1 MGAVCS
7 NVTRN
12 TIIQE
17 IESAV
22 ISGVCGSFAAFP
34 DNGVAQLFMQPES
47 RGGCTSDFIR
57 GIFFGGA
64 DDTSYVITEMG
75 VKVFI
80 TSLLPTLPD
89 NTEHIA
95 LASGFNA
102 ADGAVVLALATILIQ
117 TGFITLSVKRTVE
130 ACEPFSCLPQLGNGP
145 CVELSSSACPA
156 NDSEVANSN
165 CTCPLFVH
173 VNNGG
178 PGQPRFKLINPLVVN
193 NTAKLGAEA
202 SFSAIQNM
210 EGNCFTALDLAAI
223 FGGGAGDCIDNTT
236 CLSSKVADAYGI
248 VEQVDLQLNGLAC
261 VTIC

>member
-1 MGAVCS
+1 MPVCS
-7 NVTRN
+7 GSVRN
-12 TIIQE
+12 TIVQE

-34 DNGVAQLFMQPES
+34 ENGIAQLFMQPES
-47 RGGCTSDFIR
+47 RGGCSSDFIR
-57 GIFFGGA
+57 GVFFGGS
-64 DDTSYVITEMG
+64 DDSNFVILDMG

-80 TSLLPTLPD
+80 TSLIPTTT
-89 NTEHIA
+89 NAA
-95 LASGFNA
+95 LETALGFNA

-130 ACEPFSCLPQLGNGP
+130 VCEPFASLPQLGNGP
-145 CVELSSSACPA
+145 VVELSSSACPDLGEGEPS
-156 NDSEVANSN
+156 NPN

-178 PGQPRFKLINPLVVN
+178 PGQPRFHLLNPLVVN
-193 NTAKLGAEA
+193 NTAKLSADA
-202 SFSAIQNM
+202 SFSAVQDM
-210 EGNCFTALDLAAI
+210 SGNCFTALDLAAI
-223 FGGGAGDCIDNTT
+223 AGGDHGECYPSTECPTSA
-236 CLSSKVADAYGI
+236 LADVHGI